1 MAKYQRL
8 IKTVMV
14 GISCLFLMIA
24 GMGGC
29 AQKKELKDVQDPFY
43 EQWRVKAEESKGTSP
58 VEPPPI
64 DEKPFEVAAPEGEEE
79 PMPSVPKPLP
89 TRKISLKMNDI
100 DVAVL
105 LRALARAADQNII
118 LNEKVSGKVNINIHQ
133 APWDQVFTGILRT
146 NGLSYAW
153 EGDIIRIMT
162 AEDMDADIRSKAR
175 EQALKLTQT
184 PLTRIVSIKY
194 SEAPKLKENLERFV
208 TVDRSGKKMGS
219 ILVDEHTN
227 SLIIQAIK
235 SDMDRILAVAKQ
247 LDRPTPQVLIEAII
261 VEANK
266 DVARELGIQWG
277 GVYAGKSGDKRAIV
291 TGRQGGTTSTG
302 GVPVNPDGSPS
313 TALNPNLNNL
323 DVTSGSVVNL
333 PALGLGGFE
342 PATLGL
348 IYTRVGEY
356 LLSTQLSALQDQ
368 GKLHILSNPS
378 ITTLD
383 NKEATISSGSEIPF
397 QSVEDGEV
405 KIEYKEALLE
415 LKVTP
420 NVIDGDTLKMNI
432 AVKKDEP
439 DFSRTVGNN
448 PTIIKKEATTNV
460 IQNDGQTIVIGGL
473 SKESSSRNNTGTP
486 FLEDIPGL
494 GYLFKRKSSADQME
508 ELLIFITPHILK
520 PRAIG
525 GKP

>member
-1 MAKYQRL
+1 MVKYQRL
-8 IKTVMV
+8 IKLFVA
-14 GISCLFLMIA
+14 GISCLFLMVA
-24 GMGGC
+24 WMGGC
-29 AQKKELKDVQDPFY
+29 AQKKGLKDVQDPFY

-64 DEKPFEVAAPEGEEE
+64 DEKPFEIASPEEVEAQVPE
-79 PMPSVPKPLP
+79 VPKPLP

-100 DVAVL
+100 NVAVL
-105 LRALARAADQNII
+105 LRALARASDQNII
-118 LNEKVSGKVNINIHQ
+118 LNEKVTGKVNINIHQ
-133 APWDQVFTGILRT
+133 APWNQVFMSILRS

-162 AEDMDADIRSKAR
+162 AADMDEDLRTKTR
-175 EQALKLTQT
+175 ERALMLTQT
-184 PLTRIVSIKY
+184 PLTRIVAVKY
-194 SEAPKLKENLERFV
+194 TEANKLKSNLEKFV
-208 TVDRSGKKMGS
+208 TLDRSGKQTGS

-227 SLIIQAIK
+227 SLIIQAIRT
-235 SDMDRILAVAKQ
+235 DMDRILAVVKK

-291 TGRQGGTTSTG
+291 TGKQGGTAD
-302 GVPVNPDGSPS
+302 VPVSPG
-313 TALNPNLNNL
+313 LGDL

-333 PALGLGGFE
+333 PAAGLGGFD
-342 PATLGL
+342 PMTLGL
-348 IYTRVGEY
+348 IYTRLGEY
-356 LLSTQLSALQDQ
+356 LLSAQLSALQAQ
-368 GKLHILSNPS
+368 GKLHILSSPS

-383 NKEATISSGSEIPF
+383 NQMALIESGQDVPY

-405 KIEYKEALLE
+405 KVEYKKAVLALR
-415 LKVTP
+415 VIP
-420 NVIDGDTLKMNI
+420 HVIDGDTLKMYIKVN
-432 AVKKDEP
+432 KDEP
-439 DFSRTVGNN
+439 DFSRTVLGN
-448 PTIIKKEATTNV
+448 PTIITKNAETNV

-473 SKESSSRNNTGTP
+473 SKQTSSRSDTGTP

-494 GYLFKRKSSADQME
+494 GYLFKRKSSKDQME

-520 PRAIG
+520 PRAG

>member
-8 IKTVMV
+8 IKILIA
-14 GISCLFLMIA
+14 GISCLFLMTA
-24 GMGGC
+24 WMSGC
-29 AQKKELKDVQDPFY
+29 SHKKGLKDVQDPFY
-43 EQWRVKAEESKGTSP
+43 EEWRVKAEEAKGTSP
-58 VEPPPI
+58 VKPPPI
-64 DEKPFEVAAPEGEEE
+64 DEKPFEIASQDEKEEVKPEI
-79 PMPSVPKPLP
+79 PKPLP

-133 APWDQVFTGILRT
+133 APWDQVFNGILRT
-146 NGLSYAW
+146 HGLSYAW

-162 AEDMDADIRSKAR
+162 AEDMDADLRTKTR
-175 EQALKLTQT
+175 EQALRLTQT
-184 PLTRIVSIKY
+184 PLTRIVAVKF
-194 SEAPKLKENLERFV
+194 SEANKLKENLERFV
-208 TVDRSGKKMGS
+208 TVDRGGKKTGS
-219 ILVDEHTN
+219 ILVDDHTN
-227 SLIIQAIK
+227 SLIIQAIG
-235 SDMDRILAVAKQ
+235 SDMDRILAVIKK

-277 GVYAGKSGDKRAIV
+277 GVYSGKSGSKNVIV
-291 TGRQGGTTSTG
+291 TGEQGGLAG
-302 GVPVNPDGSPS
+302 GVPVNP
-313 TALNPNLNNL
+313 NLGDL

-333 PALGLGGFE
+333 PAMGLGGFN
-342 PATLGL
+342 PMTLGL
-348 IYTRVGEY
+348 IYTKVGEY

-368 GKLHILSNPS
+368 GKLHILSSPS

-383 NKEATISSGSEIPF
+383 NQTALIESGQDVPF

-405 KIEYKEALLE
+405 KVEYKKAVLALR
-415 LKVTP
+415 VVP
-420 NVIDGDTLKMNI
+420 HVIDGETLKMYIKVN
-432 AVKKDEP
+432 KDEP
-439 DFSRTVGNN
+439 DFSRTVLGN
-448 PTIIKKEATTNV
+448 PTIITKNAETNV

-473 SKESSSRNNTGTP
+473 SKESSSRSNTGTP

-508 ELLIFITPHILK
+508 ELIIFITPHILK
-520 PRAIG
+520 PREL
-525 GKP
+525 K

>member
-1 MAKYQRL
+1 MAKHQRL
-8 IKTVMV
+8 IKTCMV
-14 GISCLFLMIA
+14 GIACLFLMA
-24 GMGGC
+24 AWMGGC
-29 AQKKELKDVQDPFY
+29 TQKKGLKDVQDPFY
-43 EQWRVKAEESKGTSP
+43 EQWRVKAEEAKGTSP

-64 DEKPFEVAAPEGEEE
+64 DEKPFEIASQEEE
-79 PMPSVPKPLP
+79 EEVKPEVPKPLP

-162 AEDMDADIRSKAR
+162 AEDMDADLRSKTR
-175 EQALKLTQT
+175 EQALRLTQT
-184 PLTRIVSIKY
+184 PLTRIVAVKF
-194 SEAPKLKENLERFV
+194 SEANKLKANLDKFV
-208 TVDRSGKKMGS
+208 TVDRGGKKTGS

-227 SLIIQAIK
+227 SLIIQAIR
-235 SDMDRILAVAKQ
+235 SDMDRILAVVKK

-277 GVYAGKSGDKRAIV
+277 GVYYGKSGSKRAIV
-291 TGRQGGTTSTG
+291 TGQQGGTTTAT
-302 GVPVNPDGSPS
+302 GVPIPPDIN
-313 TALNPNLNNL
+313 ANI

-333 PALGLGGFE
+333 PALPLSGFD
-342 PATLGL
+342 PMTLGL

-368 GKLHILSNPS
+368 GKLHILSSPS

-383 NKEATISSGSEIPF
+383 NQTALIESGQDVPY

-405 KIEYKEALLE
+405 KVEYKKAVLALR
-415 LKVTP
+415 VIP
-420 NVIDGDTLKMNI
+420 HVIDGETLKMYIKVN
-432 AVKKDEP
+432 KDEP
-439 DFSRTVGNN
+439 DFSRTVLGN
-448 PTIIKKEATTNV
+448 PTIITKNAETNV

-473 SKESSSRNNTGTP
+473 SKESSSRNDTGTP

-520 PRAIG
+520 PRAL
-525 GKP
+525 K